1 MEIYAFL
8 KTMNNQIQ
16 KYTRLFLSVTA
27 AFALFVLSAP
37 CVLAQGGDRI
47 AVNLS
52 DPARPAV
59 VKVSLLNGG
68 ITVKGTDGKEVVVVA
83 RVRNQESSKAQGTL
97 RRVPMTAT
105 GLSVEEESNQVRI
118 GVDALQRTIDLEIS
132 VPRRTS
138 LNLSSVNDGNIH
150 VSDVE
155 GEFDINNVNGE
166 VTLANVAGSAVA
178 HALNGK
184 VLVTFTRADP
194 QKAMSF
200 SSLNGDIDVTFPAD
214 LKANV
219 SFRTDN
225 GEVFSD
231 FDIQVQASAPKQ
243 ITEGDSGKGKYK
255 VKIDK
260 TVNGTINGGGQSIQ
274 FKNFNGDIY
283 IRKAGSPR

>member
-1 MEIYAFL
+1 MTNPTCTSKRLRF
-8 KTMNNQIQ
+8 QIPMAIAV
-16 KYTRLFLSVTA
+16 LA
-27 AFALFVLSAP
+27 LSAT
-37 CVLAQGGDRI
+37 CVRAQAGGDRI
-47 AVNLS
+47 TVALS

-59 VKVSLLNGG
+59 VKVSLLNGS

-83 RVRNQESSKAQGTL
+83 RVRDVKSSKAEGTL
-97 RRVPMTAT
+97 RRVPMTST
-105 GLSVEEESNQVRI
+105 GLSVEEENNHVRI

-138 LNLSSVNDGNIH
+138 LHLSSVNDGNIH

-155 GEFDINNVNGE
+155 GELDINNVNGE
-166 VTLANVAGSAVA
+166 VTLLNVAGSAVA
-178 HALNGK
+178 HALNGELK
-184 VLVTFTRADP
+184 VTFTRVDP

-225 GEVFSD
+225 GEVLSD
-231 FDIQVQASAPKQ
+231 FDIQMQASAPKQ
-243 ITEGDSGKGKYK
+243 LTEGDSGKGKYK

-260 TVNGTINGGGQSIQ
+260 TVNGTINGGGQTIQ
-274 FKNFNGDIY
+274 FKNFNGDIFV
-283 IRKAGSPR
+283 RKAGSPR